1 MQQTVRRYRSRS
13 RYAGRGTADLSWQER
28 VRRVGNPYG
37 YVAEG
42 RSGRERM
49 TFGVELPSIG
59 ADMQPVYPVN
69 YGTGARTA
77 EVTRRRQARAE
88 REVPRVSR
96 DGLRGTVALAVLAVL
111 ALTLLICWRVSRAD
125 IRATERRIAKTESRI
140 EEIDR
145 RCEALAAEL
154 EEKAASVDVAYTA
167 AGQGMISSKGAAR
180 IAITV
185 PEDAVVMP
193 YIAAEN

>member
-1 MQQTVRRYRSRS
+1 MQQTLRRYRSRS

-49 TFGVELPSIG
+49 TFGVELPVMG
-59 ADMQPVYPVN
+59 GDMQPIYPEN
-69 YGTGARTA
+69 YGTGVRSA
-77 EVTRRRQARAE
+77 EVLRRREARAR
-88 REVPRVSR
+88 REVPTVSR
-96 DGLRGTVALAVLAVL
+96 GGLRCTVALAMLAVI
-111 ALTLLICWRVSRAD
+111 ALTLMVCWRISRAD
-125 IRATERRIAKTESRI
+125 VRATERRIARTESRI

-145 RCEALAAEL
+145 RCELLTAEL